1 MSFSDD
7 QFARHVF
14 TYHSFKGCSL
24 SGCLVQH
31 SLKAAIAITLMA
43 HKVNDYKYYNKIIK
57 LIIISF
63 RDTAM
68 PAGG

>member
-1 MSFSDD
+1 
-7 QFARHVF
+7 
-14 TYHSFKGCSL
+14 
-24 SGCLVQH
+24 
-31 SLKAAIAITLMA
+31 MA
-43 HKVNDYKYYNKIIK
+43 HKVNDYKNYNKIIK